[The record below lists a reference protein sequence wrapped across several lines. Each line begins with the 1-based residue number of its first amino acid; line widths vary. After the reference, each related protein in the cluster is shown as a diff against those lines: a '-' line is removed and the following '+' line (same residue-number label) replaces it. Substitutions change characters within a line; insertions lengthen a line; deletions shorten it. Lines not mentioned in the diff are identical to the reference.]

1 MCREEQWT
9 SEQNVHCMQC
19 VYCFIALCLRACVW
33 LCWTTISINTHRN
46 RNKNWKRK
54 RAKKTKQNKKK
65 LFSWWYSNNI
75 YRNISNR
82 TQRTFWQMKIE
93 DKVTNFFIQKFIT
106 YLIEN
111 LCKIYFHLKNFA
123 VMAILIESHSRNIH
137 KYIEFNF
144 NYNCNYIVNC
154 KRCAKLHQSQ
164 FTWKFYS
171 ANQIIQ
177 IGRCELYLF
186 SFHFYGW
193 CFFLFSILV
202 FAHRFLRTCGHR
214 QMEYFP
220 LHICKFLKIIGP
232 GAKSELFTECI
243 WTFWLLFHV
252 LCQYD
257 CDYHFDIDWNWNK
270 FISGS
275 VEKSIQNN
283 ICCFWARNVCLCVCQ
298 RRTSNFHTG
307 SAYKE
312 QNILC

>member
-1 MCREEQWT
+1 M
-9 SEQNVHCMQC
+9 
-19 VYCFIALCLRACVW
+19 
-33 LCWTTISINTHRN
+33 
-46 RNKNWKRK
+46 
-54 RAKKTKQNKKK
+54 
-65 LFSWWYSNNI
+65 
-75 YRNISNR
+75 
-82 TQRTFWQMKIE
+82 
-93 DKVTNFFIQKFIT
+93 
-106 YLIEN
+106 
-111 LCKIYFHLKNFA
+111 
-123 VMAILIESHSRNIH
+123 
-137 KYIEFNF
+137 
-144 NYNCNYIVNC
+144 
-154 KRCAKLHQSQ
+154 HQSQ

-171 ANQIIQ
+171 ANQILQ
-177 IGRCELYLF
+177 IGRCELYIF
-186 SFHFYGW
+186 SSTFTAGV
-193 CFFLFSILV
+193 FLFSILV